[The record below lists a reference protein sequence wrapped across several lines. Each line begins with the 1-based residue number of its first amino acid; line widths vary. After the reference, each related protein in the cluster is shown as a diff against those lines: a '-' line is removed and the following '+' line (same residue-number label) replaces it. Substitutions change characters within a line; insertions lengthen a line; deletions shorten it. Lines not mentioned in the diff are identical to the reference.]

1 MNFYIASSFKNI
13 QQVRVL
19 SHELQLKG
27 HNHTYDWT
35 QNERANSLE
44 SLTTFGEKEKEAVMH
59 SDFVVILLPAGKGSH
74 IELGIALGLGKRIY
88 LYSPSDEL
96 FEFDQ
101 TSTFYY
107 VAGVNQFVGTLDS
120 FTQYLI
126 EQEAQIKKNLDESV

>member
-13 QQVRVL
+13 QQVRAL

-27 HNHTYDWT
+27 YTHTYDWT

-44 SLTTFGEKEKEAVMH
+44 ALSTLGEKEKEAVMH
-59 SDFVVILLPAGKGSH
+59 SDFVVILFPAGKGSH

-88 LYSPSDEL
+88 LYSPTEEL
-96 FEFDQ
+96 FKFDQ

-107 VAGVNQFVGTLDS
+107 VKGVDRFIGTLDS

-126 EQEAQIKKNLDESV
+126 EQEIQIKNNSDETI

>member
-13 QQVRVL
+13 NQVRAL

-27 HNHTYDWT
+27 YIHTYDWT

-44 SLTTFGEKEKEAVMH
+44 TLSTLGEKEKVAVMH
-59 SDFVVILLPAGKGSH
+59 SDVVVILLPAGKGSH

-88 LYSPSDEL
+88 LYSPTDDL

-107 VAGVNQFVGTLDS
+107 VAGVNRFVGTLDS

-126 EQEAQIKKNLDESV
+126 EQEAQIKKNHNETV